1 MAAEEEFMLYNSMKK
16 QKEKF
21 IPKIPGKVGMYV
33 CGVTAYALSHIGHA
47 HAYVTFDVLYRYLT
61 HLGYDVTYV
70 RNFTD
75 VDDKQPLD
83 LSRRF
88 CQEYLKDMEDLQ
100 VLVPTHQP
108 RVSEHID
115 QIVDMIAKVINN
127 GCAYVVDGDVYF
139 SIHKVPNYGR
149 LSGQNLDDNLTG
161 GSGRV
166 QEDVTLKKQ
175 IPVDFALWK
184 AAKREGEIKW
194 ASPWGYGRPG
204 WHVECSAMSDHYL
217 TSSFDI
223 HGGGMDLIFPHHE
236 NELALNGVVHPS
248 ACEIKYWVHNG
259 YVKINDEKMS
269 KSLGN
274 FLTIPLRYFIMSTHY
289 RSPINYSTNQLEV
302 ASGSVLYLYQ
312 TLHDC
317 AKAVSTFR
325 ENNSE
330 APSGKSIGLTFQ
342 AQECIDKL
350 RKDFYT
356 KMSDDLRTRDFLDTT
371 LQDTL
376 KLINSSLNV
385 FSEQF
390 NDKALIRAGLE
401 RGDVIS
407 LIEERTQARKAG
419 NYERSDQI
427 REDLKAKGIALLDVG
442 DQTAWRPMKK
452 I

>member
-1 MAAEEEFMLYNSMKK
+1 
-16 QKEKF
+16 
-21 IPKIPGKVGMYV
+21 
-33 CGVTAYALSHIGHA
+33 
-47 HAYVTFDVLYRYLT
+47 
-61 HLGYDVTYV
+61 
-70 RNFTD
+70 
-75 VDDKQPLD
+75 
-83 LSRRF
+83 
-88 CQEYLKDMEDLQ
+88 
-100 VLVPTHQP
+100 
-108 RVSEHID
+108 
-115 QIVDMIAKVINN
+115 
-127 GCAYVVDGDVYF
+127 
-139 SIHKVPNYGR
+139 
-149 LSGQNLDDNLTG
+149 
-161 GSGRV
+161 
-166 QEDVTLKKQ
+166 
-175 IPVDFALWK
+175 
-184 AAKREGEIKW
+184 
-194 ASPWGYGRPG
+194 
-204 WHVECSAMSDHYL
+204 MSDHYL

-274 FLTIPLRYFIMSTHY
+274 FLTIREVTKQYHPLALRYFIMSTHY

-302 ASGSVLYLYQ
+302 ASGSVRYWYQ

-330 APSGKSIGLTFQ
+330 AQSGVSIGLTSE
-342 AQECIDKL
+342 ARECIDKL

-371 LQDTL
+371 LQDSL
-376 KLINSSLNV
+376 KFINSCLNV
-385 FSEQF
+385 VNKKDKQKQKSLYVSLAELEKEVPSFLDILGLMAPLTYSEVKYKCLLQSYLTSFRRLAFKKGNLRKSNFIFFQF

-427 REDLKAKGIALLDVG
+427 REDLKAKGIVLLDVG
-442 DQTAWRPMKK
+442 DQTSWRPMKK